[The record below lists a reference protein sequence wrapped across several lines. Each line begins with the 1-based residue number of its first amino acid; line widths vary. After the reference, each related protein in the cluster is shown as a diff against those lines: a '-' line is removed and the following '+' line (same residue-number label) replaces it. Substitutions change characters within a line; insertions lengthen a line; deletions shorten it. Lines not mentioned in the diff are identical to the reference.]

1 MRNIPAWERGPG
13 GAGIT
18 SMTAVMTP
26 IHRGD
31 SIHSILI
38 IADDLT
44 GAADCA
50 VQFCQAGLSTVVLTR
65 LGRADMARTRAQVL
79 SLNLHTRALPSASQ
93 VGRVWRRAAPL
104 IVPLAHEALVYQ
116 KIDSTLRGH
125 PALEV
130 RLLLDLLD
138 LPAAIVAPAFPKV
151 GRQTIDGLHRVHG
164 TPLAQTEYAR
174 SHRRGQASSALP
186 DLLAAAGKPAP
197 VHLAWRII
205 ERGSQAVV
213 DWLRVHLTERGQL
226 ITADAAHEGHLDILT
241 QAVLTFERRLL
252 LVGSAGWA
260 ERLAWVSQGLLMTA
274 PSPGTLGVVGSLNSV
289 ATRQVKVAEQQGA
302 MVIPAMPT
310 GAIGTRQSAVGHGQ
324 LSATALAAG
333 RHVVIWTYPT
343 DLAAVSGHSGRQV
356 LRTVA
361 ASVRQILSTE
371 GVSGLVIVGGDTAQA
386 VLRALQASG
395 LSLLGEISAGVPYG
409 QIIGGPFAGLP
420 TATKAGG
427 FGADTALWDC
437 LEFFRELRHPL
448 TLQRTMAPSADPRDV
463 KPAARAS
470 PVSPC

>member
-1 MRNIPAWERGPG
+1 MLG
-13 GAGIT
+13 GHAKHHG
-18 SMTAVMTP
+18 
-26 IHRGD
+26 
-31 SIHSILI
+31 SILI

-50 VQFCQAGLSTVVLTR
+50 VQFRQAGWSAMVLAR
-65 LGRADMARTRAQVL
+65 LDRVDMAVTRAQVL
-79 SLNLHTRALPSASQ
+79 SLNLHTRDLPSAPR
-93 VGRVWRRAAPL
+93 VRRVWRRAAPL

-174 SHRRGQASSALP
+174 SHRRGKASSALP
-186 DLLAAAGKPAP
+186 DLLAAAGKPP
-197 VHLAWRII
+197 PMHLAWPII

-213 DWLRVHLTERGQL
+213 DWLRCHLTERGQL
-226 ITADAAHEGHLDILT
+226 ITADAAHEEHLDVLT

-260 ERLAWVSQGLLMTA
+260 ERLAWVGQGLLVTA

-289 ATRQVKVAEQQGA
+289 AIRQVKVAEQQGE
-302 MVIPAMPT
+302 MVIPVMAT
-310 GAIGTRQSAVGHGQ
+310 GAVDTRQPAVRYSQ
-324 LSATALAAG
+324 IAATRLAAG
-333 RHVVIWTYPT
+333 RHVVISTHPT
-343 DLAAVSGHSGRQV
+343 DLAAVSGCSGRQL
-356 LRTVA
+356 LRAVA
-361 ASVRQILSTE
+361 ACVRQILSTE
-371 GVSGLVIVGGDTAQA
+371 AVSGLVVVGGDTAQA

-395 LSLLGEISAGVPYG
+395 LSLLGQIAAGIPYG
-409 QIIGGPFAGLP
+409 QIVGGPFAGLP

-437 LEFFRELRHPL
+437 LEFFCGLHHPH
-448 TLQRTMAPSADPRDV
+448 P
-463 KPAARAS
+463 
-470 PVSPC
+470 